1 MPWSCQAAEGGGR
14 RQVEVAA
21 PRSAA
26 PHQIQGRKRYNILR
40 VGWTNRQNNRYEI
53 EQYVKLI
60 LTDAYLLTLRP
71 IFVKFLEAVLSQ
83 NMTLVADMSSCCLEW
98 PKARELGRV
107 GRWIPIVW
115 WDGSKPRSG
124 LSQNQA
130 YMRMMGW
137 GQVTRE
143 GGIGLFVV
151 GRGRE
156 GGARRMRRVVPGA
169 MAGLKGGRHRGA
181 AEVEARALG
190 TDG

>member
-1 MPWSCQAAEGGGR
+1 MLWSCQAAEGGGR
-14 RQVEVAA
+14 RQVGEAA

-26 PHQIQGRKRYNILR
+26 PHQIQGRKRYTILR
-40 VGWTNRQNNRYEI
+40 VGWINPQNNGYEI
-53 EQYVKLI
+53 DQCVKLI

-71 IFVKFLEAVLSQ
+71 ILEKFLEAVLSQ
-83 NMTLVADMSSCCLEW
+83 SMTFVADVSTCCLEW
-98 PKARELGRV
+98 PKAMDLDRV

-115 WDGSKPRSG
+115 WDGSKPPSG

-130 YMRMMGW
+130 YLRMMGW

-143 GGIGLFVV
+143 GGIEMFFV

-156 GGARRMRRVVPGA
+156 GGARRRRRVVPGA
-169 MAGLKGGRHRGA
+169 MAGPKGGRHRGA